1 MHIYLDNG
9 HQNMM
14 HSVCLFVDRLMRY
27 SLPLASRGIHHE
39 LTGELLASLSRDE
52 HGAGTANI
60 HAGSAL
66 LASGGV
72 CLLGDLTCYKKDK
85 MDMLQSGANQFFYI
99 ISIADDDTHK
109 AYALKQT

>member
-1 MHIYLDNG
+1 
-9 HQNMM
+9 MM
-14 HSVCLFVDRLMRY
+14 HSMCLFVDRLMRY
-27 SLPLASRGIHHE
+27 SLPLASRGIHHA

-85 MDMLQSGANQFFYI
+85 MDMLQSGAN
-99 ISIADDDTHK
+99 
-109 AYALKQT
+109 

>member
-1 MHIYLDNG
+1 MCIFIH
-9 HQNMM
+9 
-14 HSVCLFVDRLMRY
+14 RLMRY
-27 SLPLASRGIHHE
+27 SLLLASRGIYHP

-66 LASGGV
+66 LASGGI

-85 MDMLQSGANQFFYI
+85 MDMLQSGANCLNDFYN
-99 ISIADDDTHK
+99 
-109 AYALKQT
+109 

>member
-1 MHIYLDNG
+1 
-9 HQNMM
+9 MM

-85 MDMLQSGANQFFYI
+85 MDMLQSGAN
-99 ISIADDDTHK
+99 
-109 AYALKQT
+109 